1 MIGTTSSSSIRIA
14 TALATGQ
21 SRFSKNSS
29 DSTRPII
36 S

>member
-1 MIGTTSSSSIRIA
+1 MMGTTSSSSIRIA

-21 SRFSKNSS
+21 SRFAKNSS
-29 DSTRPII
+29 DSTRPIM